1 MSGPKYSDYVLERQ
15 RLLIIK
21 AQLEAELE
29 RSQCEQIIENI
40 NNCIEKSNIY
50 FSQINIEK
58 YEENISDAEK
68 IIKSTAITIELK
80 KLISEL
86 KTNISTQYIIKGNSD
101 ALINILNCYER
112 RLKRVKNLVMRIDD
126 LMQELNVQFNQQQQ
140 ENREIEFENTEW
152 DTHNAVSN
160 TSENLMA
167 VYSDILEQLMECENF
182 EEEKAK
188 YDDILHN
195 HSFDDNYKISQMKM
209 NFDSYLVEKQT
220 EINNIEVLKLRS
232 EYTFLSNL
240 IYGECL
246 EIPDDINILK
256 EDMSEML
263 VEAQSQKVG
272 EYVAECIKKVMET
285 LGYDIASSEVLSAQ
299 TMTKQYYDYTDNSAI
314 NIASSENGSMMF
326 EVVGKKKK
334 DGTNVDTSAVKSDM
348 ERFCPD
354 YQKVKQGLQQ
364 YGISLNDK
372 KLCPPD
378 EKYVRF
384 VDIKKY
390 ASTDR
395 RITVRKR
402 KKGIYNE

>member
-1 MSGPKYSDYVLERQ
+1 
-15 RLLIIK
+15 
-21 AQLEAELE
+21 
-29 RSQCEQIIENI
+29 
-40 NNCIEKSNIY
+40 
-50 FSQINIEK
+50 
-58 YEENISDAEK
+58 
-68 IIKSTAITIELK
+68 
-80 KLISEL
+80 
-86 KTNISTQYIIKGNSD
+86 
-101 ALINILNCYER
+101 
-112 RLKRVKNLVMRIDD
+112 
-126 LMQELNVQFNQQQQ
+126 
-140 ENREIEFENTEW
+140 
-152 DTHNAVSN
+152 
-160 TSENLMA
+160 
-167 VYSDILEQLMECENF
+167 
-182 EEEKAK
+182 
-188 YDDILHN
+188 
-195 HSFDDNYKISQMKM
+195 
-209 NFDSYLVEKQT
+209 
-220 EINNIEVLKLRS
+220 
-232 EYTFLSNL
+232 
-240 IYGECL
+240 
-246 EIPDDINILK
+246 
-256 EDMSEML
+256 
-263 VEAQSQKVG
+263 
-272 EYVAECIKKVMET
+272 MET